1 MDSKAE
7 LADHV
12 SVGPYTII
20 EGDVVI
26 GEGTEIHSNVL
37 IADGARIGKEC
48 RIHHGAVIS
57 SAPQDVKYGDE
68 KTMLEIG
75 DHTIIREYCDLN
87 RGTTHSY
94 KSTIGSHCFLMA
106 YTHVAHDCKVG
117 DNVVLA
123 NSVQLGGHVIIED
136 WVIIGGI
143 VPVHQFSR
151 VGQHAFVGGG
161 FRVVQDVPPYI
172 LAGSEPLDFK
182 GLNVI
187 GLKRRGFSKEA
198 IGHLRRC
205 YRLIY
210 RSKLNTSQALAR
222 IRDEVEMTPEVKIVI
237 EFIEKS
243 ERGLIG

>member
-1 MDSKAE
+1 
-7 LADHV
+7 
-12 SVGPYTII
+12 
-20 EGDVVI
+20 
-26 GEGTEIHSNVL
+26 
-37 IADGARIGKEC
+37 
-48 RIHHGAVIS
+48 
-57 SAPQDVKYGDE
+57 
-68 KTMLEIG
+68 
-75 DHTIIREYCDLN
+75 
-87 RGTTHSY
+87 
-94 KSTIGSHCFLMA
+94 MA